1 VCVCGFRCEQVEVSA
16 FAIGIIA
23 FASFIACSQT
33 IVSERMFDSSG
44 TARLRRAPPLRHAWL
59 SRAGDPSRAMLLQG
73 APVCWHAA
81 LSAAGARAAE
91 QMDPSPNT
99 RPSHGASPAS
109 RNAPTADTQLTR
121 RQSALLLHQSLRKL
135 AKLAKPPLRQAPQRA
150 DTPARGPTMVPA
162 STKIASPQV
171 GARLD
176 GTGQTMGCTPGSH
189 MPPCLQHARAPV
201 DARLPTALCSADR
214 SSPPPP
220 PCLRAHAMLAR
231 CGKARPPAPQVT
243 QFAKSLITN
252 ACVACC
258 AHARRPTAKPYMPL
272 ALPPAPCAAP
282 AGQRRCRAAGGAHMP
297 GLEGARARGTKPY
310 ASHPQLPTKVFTLS
324 QQLSADSYPHR
335 PRPFSI

>member
-91 QMDPSPNT
+91 QIDPSPNT

-121 RQSALLLHQSLRKL
+121 WQSALFR
-135 AKLAKPPLRQAPQRA
+135 
-150 DTPARGPTMVPA
+150 
-162 STKIASPQV
+162 
-171 GARLD
+171 
-176 GTGQTMGCTPGSH
+176 TG
-189 MPPCLQHARAPV
+189 
-201 DARLPTALCSADR
+201 
-214 SSPPPP
+214 
-220 PCLRAHAMLAR
+220 
-231 CGKARPPAPQVT
+231 
-243 QFAKSLITN
+243 
-252 ACVACC
+252 
-258 AHARRPTAKPYMPL
+258 
-272 ALPPAPCAAP
+272 PCASWLSWQSHRSDKRPSALTIRREAP
-282 AGQRRCRAAGGAHMP
+282 P
-297 GLEGARARGTKPY
+297 
-310 ASHPQLPTKVFTLS
+310 
-324 QQLSADSYPHR
+324 
-335 PRPFSI
+335 

>member
-1 VCVCGFRCEQVEVSA
+1 MCVCGFRCEQVEVSA

-214 SSPPPP
+214 SSPPPLMP
-220 PCLRAHAMLAR
+220 PPVLCLHDVAKHARPRHRSHNSQSPSLPMHALPAARMLAGPQPSPTCPSCCHLPHALHQQGNAGAGRQGVHICLDSRARAHEAQSLT
-231 CGKARPPAPQVT
+231 PAIPSSQL
-243 QFAKSLITN
+243 KSSL
-252 ACVACC
+252 
-258 AHARRPTAKPYMPL
+258 
-272 ALPPAPCAAP
+272 
-282 AGQRRCRAAGGAHMP
+282 
-297 GLEGARARGTKPY
+297 
-310 ASHPQLPTKVFTLS
+310 
-324 QQLSADSYPHR
+324 
-335 PRPFSI
+335 